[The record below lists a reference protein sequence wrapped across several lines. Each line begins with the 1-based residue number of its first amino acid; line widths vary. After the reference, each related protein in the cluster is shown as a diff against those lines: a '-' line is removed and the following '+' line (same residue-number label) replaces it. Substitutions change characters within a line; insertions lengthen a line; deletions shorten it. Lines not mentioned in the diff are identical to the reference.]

1 MTDRPVLSYH
11 HDLQA
16 QQSVDLTPA
25 VEDLQQLGSELGA
38 EGQEAGQAAGNAV
51 GLTPTRLAS
60 AGAQLQEG
68 THAALIGAAKDV
80 VRTIGVDSDYP
91 NFQTP
96 GSQYGE
102 TIRPILLPVNNK
114 ISPWVSC
121 KELSASFLEN
131 CSCFVP
137 HRSSTVLRCY
147 VLVSKC
153 KACQGSALK
162 D

>member
-1 MTDRPVLSYH
+1 MISRFTGLSLVTDRLVLSWH

-25 VEDLQQLGSELGA
+25 VEDLQQLGSELGT

-51 GLTPTRLAS
+51 GLTPARLAS

-68 THAALIGAAKDV
+68 THAALIDAAKDV
-80 VRTIGVDSDYP
+80 VRTIGVDSDHP

-102 TIRPILLPVNNK
+102 PI
-114 ISPWVSC
+114 
-121 KELSASFLEN
+121 
-131 CSCFVP
+131 
-137 HRSSTVLRCY
+137 
-147 VLVSKC
+147 
-153 KACQGSALK
+153 
-162 D
+162 